1 MNATDPE
8 GLLNL
13 HLSRGRNSLIA
24 HFSLPS
30 LYFPGTLGR
39 DGFYR
44 ILINPLKAVSKL
56 IYQTFNTDL
65 AIKRGCGRG
74 YWGGWIGGEKLWS
87 MPLDHIIAPGVAE
100 LKTLALFPDGS
111 HPGSRQAR
119 LNTAICISATPA
131 TVGPNAKISTFCTQL
146 ICCECWV
153 PFRKK
158 KKRNRCLY

>member
-13 HLSRGRNSLIA
+13 HLSCGRNSLIA
-24 HFSLPS
+24 HFSPPS
-30 LYFPGTLGR
+30 LYFPGTLRR

-74 YWGGWIGGEKLWS
+74 YPGGWIGGEKLWS

-100 LKTLALFPDGS
+100 LKTLALFSDGS
-111 HPGSRQAR
+111 HPGSWIAR
-119 LNTAICISATPA
+119 LNTAICISASPA
-131 TVGPNAKISTFCTQL
+131 LWGQMIKLALFACNWYAASA
-146 ICCECWV
+146 ECL
-153 PFRKK
+153 FF
-158 KKRNRCLY
+158 